1 MRKRAGKLAR
11 HAFVQFPT
19 DIEITPATEEMM
31 LREAVTFIE
40 KTHGGQVVFRARL
53 DRDERGKNGVDAF
66 FAPRYS
72 KTTAAG
78 TQDWISLTKF
88 GKALARE
95 RLGQRQLETKNPET
109 SDWAPQFDD
118 GNPKMVW
125 NDSACLARQARSCM
139 SADRHGELHLRL
151 PARSAI
157 IGADT
162 KGMPMRKFLVVL
174 DDSRECLNAMRF
186 AAMRAARTNGGVEVL
201 SVIPP
206 EEFNHWLGVGDLMR
220 EEARERIHAHF
231 EVFAKWMRDRQG
243 VDPELV
249 IREGEAVSEI
259 LAQANDNPE
268 IGVLVLGAGTDKSGP
283 GPLVTALAKAS
294 GSLSIPI
301 TIVPGGMTRE
311 RLEAIT

>member
-1 MRKRAGKLAR
+1 
-11 HAFVQFPT
+11 
-19 DIEITPATEEMM
+19 
-31 LREAVTFIE
+31 
-40 KTHGGQVVFRARL
+40 
-53 DRDERGKNGVDAF
+53 
-66 FAPRYS
+66 
-72 KTTAAG
+72 
-78 TQDWISLTKF
+78 
-88 GKALARE
+88 
-95 RLGQRQLETKNPET
+95 
-109 SDWAPQFDD
+109 
-118 GNPKMVW
+118 
-125 NDSACLARQARSCM
+125 M

-162 KGMPMRKFLVVL
+162 EGMPMRKFLVVL

-186 AAMRAARTNGGVEVL
+186 AAMRAARTNGGVVVL